1 MPYGGDPGASFADA
15 VRYAIGD
22 TGSTELV
29 SDAEIAYLQTTVG
42 NNVLA
47 VAAEAARNLS
57 HKYAAL
63 VDQTVG
69 PISVSYSQK
78 AKQYQALFES
88 LRRRAAQGSKVYVG
102 GISLDDKTIDDEDTD
117 RPTPGFIVG
126 AMDNV

>member
-1 MPYGGDPGASFADA
+1 MPYGGDPSASFADA
-15 VRYAIGD
+15 VRYLIGD

-29 SDAEIAYLQTTVG
+29 SDAEITYLQTTVG
-42 NNVLA
+42 ASVLA

-69 PISVSYSQK
+69 RISVSYSQK
-78 AKQYQALFES
+78 AKQYQELFSS
-88 LRRRAAQGSKVYVG
+88 LRRRAGQSGKIYAG
-102 GISLDDKTIDDEDTD
+102 GISLDNKTIDDEDTD
-117 RPTPGFIVG
+117 RPTPGFTVG